1 MPRKLLITILCLL
14 IVLSSC
20 GNIKE
25 STLTEE
31 TINPTETIV
40 EQSVSE
46 EISESEDIEPTESK
60 SNSTA
65 DYNNYS
71 ELEKTLRRI
80 SNSVE

>member
-1 MPRKLLITILCLL
+1 MPRKLLIAIPCLL
-14 IVLSSC
+14 MVLSSC
-20 GNIKE
+20 GSVKE
-25 STLTEE
+25 SAPTDE
-31 TINPTETIV
+31 IANPTETIV
-40 EQSVSE
+40 EQSVPE

-60 SNSTA
+60 INSTA